1 MAHDATTLSHQKT
14 SSLSS
19 ESSKRNY
26 WTQLAKRLFR
36 HKSALLGLIITL
48 VILVLGISAPYIAP
62 FDPIKQNYRS
72 YLDPPNMEHW
82 LGTDQYGRD
91 VLSRILYGAGIAL
104 QVSVQVILIAGSVGI
119 LLGFLAA
126 YYEGWIDTV
135 ISRSVDILLAFPSL
149 LLAIGIVTL
158 LGPTLMNAL
167 IAVSISR
174 IPSYVRVTRGMV
186 LSQKQ
191 RDYVQIARALGA
203 SNIRIMGV
211 HLFPNVIAPIVV
223 LASLGMATALLAT
236 SSLSFLGLGAQP
248 PTPEWGAMLASG
260 RSMIYRAWWVTLFPG
275 LAIMITVLGINL
287 LGDSLRDVLD
297 PKTEED

>member
-1 MAHDATTLSHQKT
+1 MANVTASSRQKT
-14 SSLSS
+14 PSPSS
-19 ESSKRNY
+19 EPTRLQY
-26 WTQLAKRLFR
+26 WMQMIKRLFR
-36 HKSALLGLIITL
+36 HKSALLGFIITL
-48 VILVLGISAPYIAP
+48 TVFVVGIAAPYIAP
-62 FDPIKQNYRS
+62 HDPIKQNYRTH
-72 YLDPPNMEHW
+72 LEPPSAEHW

-91 VLSRILYGAGIAL
+91 VLSRIIHGANIAL
-104 QVSVQVILIAGSVGI
+104 QISIYVVLIAGSVGV
-119 LLGFLAA
+119 LLGFLAG
-126 YYEGWIDTV
+126 YYEGWIDTF

-158 LGPTLMNAL
+158 LGPTLLNAL
-167 IAVSISR
+167 IAVSIAR
-174 IPSYVRVTRGMV
+174 IPRYVRVTRGMV

-191 RDYVQIARALGA
+191 RDYIQIARAIGA
-203 SNIRIMGV
+203 GNFRIMRV

-248 PTPEWGAMLASG
+248 PSPEWGAMLSAG

-287 LGDSLRDVLD
+287 LGDSLRDILD
-297 PKTEED
+297 PKTQER